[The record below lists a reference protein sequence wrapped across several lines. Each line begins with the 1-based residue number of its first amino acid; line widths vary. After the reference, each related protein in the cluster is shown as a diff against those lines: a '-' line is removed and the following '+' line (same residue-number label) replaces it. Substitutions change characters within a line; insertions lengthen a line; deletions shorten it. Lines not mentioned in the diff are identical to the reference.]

1 ACHGPTCS
9 AAENILM
16 NIMNQSADPC
26 NNFYN
31 FVCGNYKNDSIDIF
45 SKMTYDI
52 LDAVEMGLNRAEVRR
67 NRQSAMGK
75 AARLYTVCKNQGVS
89 GIDDTE
95 ALRTFMNDTGLSIIK
110 GTQSNALD
118 KIILLAF
125 KYNLKSVLDL
135 SLTDLSL
142 YEEKRQII
150 IGFSSV
156 QNLWFEERKE
166 LTAKK
171 LAAFYLSYVIA
182 ITGMT
187 LIAEIIKITQEI
199 YEADTI
205 AIIVMALAQEH
216 KDDSPFVR
224 ASEIHTLTPNMQ
236 SNRWG
241 DLISN
246 HSGNVY
252 QSSDHVSVSLRA
264 LAYIDLLYQQ
274 FGDAGINLLVAWEV
288 LRQLAPLATPS
299 IANINSKRST
309 SALCLDAVIKAM
321 EVPALSVYLYS
332 AVPPEAIR
340 AANVMLERIQASVLE
355 GIRESKWLDAA
366 PMSVALQKVQAM
378 TKYVGYPTHLQPEE
392 AVNAFYERYPDVRES
407 FLGPWLQALERNMQW
422 CIRDKEHFVFHLI
435 PTNAHYL
442 LLRNIMVIMAS
453 VIRPPVYVLNGPE
466 AFNFGGLGHVM
477 GHEMM
482 HSFDVDGSQR
492 DAAGKLTDWW
502 TPRSRQYF
510 ENKTLCLRSS
520 HQTAIRRQ
528 ASLLNSTLDSENMA
542 DFLGLSSALKAFQDH
557 PDNKRFPSLPYH
569 STQIFFISSCVKWCA
584 VPGSRAAPQYAPFQQ
599 RCNVP
604 LMNLDA
610 FATAFQCPQNSP
622 MNPANKCSFWS

>member
-1 ACHGPTCS
+1 MKKWANAKKKKKDLDFVPNQTSLSAERPDIETSEETSEVNQKTQFCVLVAVLAAIVVGGVVIIYVFRSSPITKDGPGESACHGPTCS
-9 AAENILM
+9 AAENILK

-31 FVCGNYKNDSIDIF
+31 FVCGNYKNDSVDIF

-67 NRQSAMGK
+67 NGQSAMEK

-95 ALRTFMNDTGLSIIK
+95 ALRAFMNDTG
-110 GTQSNALD
+110 
-118 KIILLAF
+118 
-125 KYNLKSVLDL
+125 
-135 SLTDLSL
+135 
-142 YEEKRQII
+142 
-150 IGFSSV
+150 
-156 QNLWFEERKE
+156 
-166 LTAKK
+166 
-171 LAAFYLSYVIA
+171 
-182 ITGMT
+182 MT
-187 LIAEIIKITQEI
+187 LISEIIEITKDI
-199 YEADTI
+199 YEAETR
-205 AIIVMALAQEH
+205 AVIVLVLAQEH
-216 KDDSPFVR
+216 KDDSAFVR
-224 ASEIHTLTPNMQ
+224 GSEIHTLTPNMQ
-236 SNRWG
+236 SKRWG
-241 DLISN
+241 YLISN

-252 QSSDHVSVSLRA
+252 QSSDHVSVNLRA

-274 FGDAGINLLVAWEV
+274 FGDAGMNLLVAWEV
-288 LRQLAPLATPS
+288 LRQLAPLASPS
-299 IANINSKRST
+299 IANIHSKHST
-309 SALCLDAVIKAM
+309 SGLCLIAVIKAM

-332 AVPPEAIR
+332 AVPSEAIR
-340 AANVMLERIQASVLE
+340 ATNVMLKRIQASVIE
-355 GIRESKWLDAA
+355 GIKKSNWLDAA

-378 TKYVGYPTHLQPEE
+378 TKHVGYPTHLQTEE
-392 AVNAFYERYPDVRES
+392 AVKAFYERYPDVRDS

-422 CIRDKEHFVFHLI
+422 CIRDKEHFVFNLI
-435 PTNAHYL
+435 PANAFYL
-442 LLRNIMVIMAS
+442 LVRNIMVIMAS

-492 DAAGKLTDWW
+492 DATGKLTDWW

-510 ENKTLCLRSS
+510 ENKTLCLRRS

-542 DFLGLSSALKAFQDH
+542 DFLGLSSALKAFQEY
-557 PDNKRFPSLPYH
+557 PDNKRFPSLPYN
-569 STQIFFISSCVKWCA
+569 SRQIFFISSCVKWCA
-584 VPGSRAAPQYAPFQQ
+584 VPGSRVAPHYAPWQQ

-610 FATAFQCPQNSP
+610 FANAFQCPQNSP